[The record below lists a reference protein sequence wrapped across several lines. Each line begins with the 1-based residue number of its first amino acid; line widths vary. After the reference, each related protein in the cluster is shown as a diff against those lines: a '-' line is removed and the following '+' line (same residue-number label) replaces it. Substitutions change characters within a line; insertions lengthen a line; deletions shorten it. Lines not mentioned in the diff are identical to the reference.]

1 MVDVDTTSGQ
11 QQSFI
16 WEQHRVPVH
25 WSQFDDWFPDYWYTT
40 ATLFAYRAELER
52 VAFNEIVELQDEFS
66 ESWSPYVLCGTVK
79 AGPTDEPDRGR
90 VL

>member
-11 QQSFI
+11 QQSFV
-16 WEQHRVPVH
+16 WEQHRVRVH

-52 VAFNEIVELQDEFS
+52 LEFNEIVSLQDEFS
-66 ESWSPYVLCGTVK
+66 QSWSPYVLCGTVK
-79 AGPTDEPDRGR
+79 ASLTDEPDRGR

>member
-25 WSQFDDWFPDYWYTT
+25 WSQFDDRFPDYWYTT
-40 ATLFAYRAELER
+40 ATLFAYRAEPER
-52 VAFNEIVELQDEFS
+52 LAFNEIVELQDEFS
-66 ESWSPYVLCGTVK
+66 ESWSPYVLRGTVK
-79 AGPTDEPDRGR
+79 AGPTDEPD
-90 VL
+90 